1 MPLFARLSARFAV
14 VLATVVVAVV
24 AAAAGRDGLVTLGIA
39 ATTFLLFVAA
49 LGALV
54 FVLLRGEFPPRIGRD
69 AVEFSPDRV
78 ERAAASL
85 ETLEL
90 AIEETIARIDEVS
103 DAVAELNRRVEE
115 LELGK
120 A

>member
-1 MPLFARLSARFAV
+1 MPLFARLAPRFAI

-24 AAAAGRDGLVTLGIA
+24 VTVAGRDGLVTLGIA
-39 ATTFLLFVAA
+39 AATFLLLVAA

-69 AVEFSPDRV
+69 VVEFSPDRV

-85 ETLEL
+85 ETLDL
-90 AIEETIARIDEVS
+90 ALEETTARIDEVS
-103 DAVAELNRRVEE
+103 DVVAELTRRVEE
-115 LELGK
+115 LELGN

>member
-1 MPLFARLSARFAV
+1 MTSLARVSARTAIV
-14 VLATVVVAVV
+14 VATVAVV
-24 AAAAGRDGLVTLGIA
+24 VVGGVAGRDGLLTLGMA
-39 ATTFLLFVAA
+39 ATAFLLLVAA

-54 FVLLRGEFPPRIGRD
+54 FVLDRGEFPPRIGRD
-69 AVEFSPDRV
+69 AVDFSPDRV
-78 ERAAASL
+78 DRAAASL

-115 LELGK
+115 LEAGE

>member
-1 MPLFARLSARFAV
+1 MEPVARLFARFAV
-14 VLATVVVAVV
+14 VIATVVVAVV
-24 AAAAGRDGLVTLGIA
+24 AAVAGRDGLVTLGVA
-39 ATTFLLFVAA
+39 ATAFLLLVAA
-49 LGALV
+49 LGALA

-69 AVEFSPDRV
+69 AVELSPDRV

-103 DAVAELNRRVEE
+103 DVVAELTRRIEE
-115 LELGK
+115 LEPEK